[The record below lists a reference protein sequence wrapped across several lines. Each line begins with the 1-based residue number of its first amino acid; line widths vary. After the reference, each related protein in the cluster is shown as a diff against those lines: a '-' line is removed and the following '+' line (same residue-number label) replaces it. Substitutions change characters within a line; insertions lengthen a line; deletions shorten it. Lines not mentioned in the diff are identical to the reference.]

1 MNNIFDNFKK
11 WAEKALD
18 DIVVHGSEIRINSVF
33 TEDSKHHLWCSPS
46 GGKTKRKNGVFHCFK
61 TDKKGSLVKLI
72 QIVDKCS
79 YEDAYLTLNGR
90 TSIRE
95 LEDKLYDFFD
105 SLDEQEAEP
114 TVVEKKTITLPE
126 GSSLISSLPKN
137 NFWRNLATEYL
148 EKRKI
153 PADGLYI
160 CRTAPYKARIVIPYY
175 DKDGDL
181 FYFNARHVG
190 KSSLRYLGPDKSIGI
205 GKGDVLFMAGGA
217 WPEKDSFV
225 YVCEGEFDALSI
237 HHSGLNSIACGG
249 KNLSEKQMSLIK
261 DYKIVICLDNDKAGL
276 QGSTSMSMMASQNM
290 QTNGSDQRLMFVSP
304 YKSYKDWNEMYI
316 KEGPKILKNYILA
329 SRKNLDFQA
338 PIGTGGDY
346 FKIKGI

>member
-1 MNNIFDNFKK
+1 MLLSMDLKLELTLYSQKIQNTTCGAPLLAAKLK
-11 WAEKALD
+11 EKM
-18 DIVVHGSEIRINSVF
+18 VF
-33 TEDSKHHLWCSPS
+33 
-46 GGKTKRKNGVFHCFK
+46 FK
-61 TDKKGSLVKLI
+61 TDKKGTLAKLI
-72 QIVDKCS
+72 QVVDKCS
-79 YEDAYLTLNGR
+79 YEDAYLILNGR
-90 TSIRE
+90 SSIRE

-105 SLDEQEAEP
+105 KLDGQEEVP
-114 TVVEKKTITLPE
+114 TIIEKKTLSLPE

-137 NFWRNLATEYL
+137 NFWRNLASEYL

-153 PADGLYI
+153 PIDDLYI
-160 CRTAPYKARIVIPYY
+160 CRTAPYKARIIIPYY

-205 GKGDVLFMAGGA
+205 GKGDVLFMAGGI
-217 WPEKDSFV
+217 WPEKNSFV

-237 HHSGLNSIACGG
+237 FHSGLNSIACGG
-249 KNLSEKQMSLIK
+249 KNFSEKQMSLIK
-261 DYKIVICLDNDKAGL
+261 DYKIVICLDNDKAGF

-338 PIGTGGDY
+338 PMGTGGDY